1 MGARRR
7 PGGSGASRHRRDQS
21 TNKSRQLA
29 GPRPDAAAAAQLRGR
44 NEATEP
50 VAGRALLIGRHL
62 LEQLGARL
70 GIATQAIEERLP
82 HLPQTGELLIHQSQ
96 LAVHQR
102 IGLIEMLESHVWI
115 SLAGPGVAYL
125 LTLFFGA
132 YQLTDFG
139 ERESEK
145 IAQALD
151 ALQPLDIG
159 FRIEAVSN
167 LGTGGRVE
175 QADLFVIAQCSL
187 GHPRECGHPFDADQA
202 FCWLRVY
209 IGLPGGRFLGCWHRG
224 HLSPN
229 ASGKRLKRQL
239 PVCIHL
245 LSLDAAY
252 DTFTRTSMLAASAH
266 RAAAVHILI
275 LDLDTS

>member
-1 MGARRR
+1 MGSRFLSASQVGGNGQPGFRTTYNPPPTAPGDEWGNGAGSGVWLPTCTVTRREHYGIGGSRR
-7 PGGSGASRHRRDQS
+7 PDGSGASRHRRDQS

-139 ERESEK
+139 DRESEK

-202 FCWLRVY
+202 FCWLGVY
-209 IGLPGGRFLGCWHRG
+209 IGLPGGRFPGCG
-224 HLSPN
+224 HL
-229 ASGKRLKRQL
+229 A
-239 PVCIHL
+239 
-245 LSLDAAY
+245 
-252 DTFTRTSMLAASAH
+252 
-266 RAAAVHILI
+266 
-275 LDLDTS
+275 